1 LLVHDRVDVGFAS
14 LSYYLV
20 KLLGKTRR
28 KPEDFLPPW
37 LRAKSK
43 QQTAAELEM
52 TLQTWAAQ
60 GGMPR
65 QP

>member
-1 LLVHDRVDVGFAS
+1 MNQKRIDVGFAS

-43 QQTAAELEM
+43 AQSAEELEL
-52 TLQTWAAQ
+52 TLQSWATQ
-60 GGMPR
+60 GGVPSR
-65 QP
+65 P

>member
-1 LLVHDRVDVGFAS
+1 MGFAS

-20 KLLGKTRR
+20 KLMGKTRR

-43 QQTAAELEM
+43 AQSVQELEV

-60 GGMPR
+60 GGVPSR
-65 QP
+65 Q

>member
-1 LLVHDRVDVGFAS
+1 LLIHERIDVGFAS

-28 KPEDFLPPW
+28 KPEEFLPPW

-43 QQTAAELEM
+43 AQSAEELEM

-60 GGMPR
+60 GG
-65 QP
+65 